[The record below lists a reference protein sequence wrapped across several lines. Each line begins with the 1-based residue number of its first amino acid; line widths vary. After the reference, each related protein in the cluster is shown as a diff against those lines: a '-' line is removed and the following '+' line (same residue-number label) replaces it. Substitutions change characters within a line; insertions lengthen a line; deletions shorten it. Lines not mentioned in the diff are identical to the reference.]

1 MELFPPWH
9 KGAGVGQSVPAGGG
23 EDAPSKGGDA
33 RVRHWLSA
41 PILSPCR
48 PRHQR
53 YYEPLLLL
61 TSVALSVAF
70 SQ

>member
-33 RVRHWLSA
+33 RVRHRLSA

-53 YYEPLLLL
+53 
-61 TSVALSVAF
+61 
-70 SQ
+70 